1 MGQRPFGGLRVI
13 SIEMI
18 MLVALGFLG
27 AALLGLGLLPAYR
40 RRTERLT
47 REQIKRSMPLTE
59 AEIRADKDR
68 LRADFAIVIHELEE
82 KLEKGN
88 LVAARQKVE
97 INRRDAAI
105 SALEGELSVLRTS
118 LEGHENA
125 RRVLEQTIM
134 DRLPKVEMRL
144 VEARK
149 LLTQR
154 DREITELSH
163 SADKR
168 ASALEEASQI
178 NTQNRDEIHRLNAA
192 LATRAARNRDGLGDQ
207 RFDGE
212 VALRSEIES
221 LRAKTRE
228 QTSMIARLQGLL
240 ERAGGAL
247 GADAIAKHP
256 PVLTARAKSNGV
268 EAGAD
273 KFTKLQRADDEIARL
288 RSELTEAEAKLRNL
302 QNTAEA
308 GQAGRTEAEKQI
320 RQLNTKIDD
329 QTAEIARLK
338 AALQTYEDSDR
349 TEQAISDSKMSL
361 KAKLVSL
368 QAQSDEQVA
377 TISRLRAEV
386 AAANEKLARQ
396 ASHYVNEM
404 RRLGVGTLP
413 AVAANSDTTRETT
426 STSTRQ
432 SLQERISAPRPPP
445 VARAFG
451 RDGQVAG
458 STNGQRNEVGE
469 TNAGDGDNRSK
480 KSSGLM
486 RALDGFASGKNMVA
500 ERFKAFN
507 TSEEEQRSAEE
518 AQGAELGGKDQDD
531 EGQKSTGE
539 QPRRGGLLERIT
551 RINIAK

>member
-1 MGQRPFGGLRVI
+1 
-13 SIEMI
+13 MI

-27 AALLGLGLLPAYR
+27 ATLLGLAILPAYR

-47 REQIKRSMPLTE
+47 RNRIKRSMPLTE

-82 KLEKGN
+82 KLENGN
-88 LVAARQKVE
+88 LAIARQKVE

-118 LEGHENA
+118 LEEHENA

-134 DRLPKVEMRL
+134 DRLPKVELRL

-154 DREITELSH
+154 DREVTTLSH

-168 ASALEEASQI
+168 ALALEEANQI

-212 VALRSEIES
+212 VALRSEIEA
-221 LRAKTRE
+221 LRTKTRE
-228 QTSMIARLQGLL
+228 QEAMIARLQGLV
-240 ERAGGAL
+240 ERAGGAV
-247 GADAIAKHP
+247 GADAQLKSVP
-256 PVLTARAKSNGV
+256 PSLSIGNGSAV
-268 EAGAD
+268 AGD
-273 KFTKLQRADDEIARL
+273 KPPKLQRADSEIADL
-288 RSELTEAEAKLRNL
+288 RGKLSEAEAALREL
-302 QNTAEA
+302 QSSAEA
-308 GQAGRTEAEKQI
+308 GQAGQYEAEKRI
-320 RQLNTKIDD
+320 RELRTKNDD
-329 QTAEIARLK
+329 QAAELARLQ
-338 AALQTYEDSDR
+338 AALKTYEDADR
-349 TEQAISDSKMSL
+349 NEKAIADSKMSL

-368 QAQSDEQVA
+368 RAQSDEQTA
-377 TISRLRAEV
+377 TIGRLRAEV

-404 RRLGVGTLP
+404 RRLGVGTMP
-413 AVAANSDTTRETT
+413 ATAANSDVARDAPASEQ
-426 STSTRQ
+426 RQ
-432 SLQERISAPRPPP
+432 SLQERINQPR
-445 VARAFG
+445 ARTG
-451 RDGQVAG
+451 RSSETNDNKAG
-458 STNGQRNEVGE
+458 EPNGRGNGQAGDNVGE
-469 TNAGDGDNRSK
+469 QKEGSRK
-480 KSSGLM
+480 KSSGLL
-486 RALDGFASGKNMVA
+486 RALDGFTAGRISRDSNVAPEATGKPSGDEPK
-500 ERFKAFN
+500 
-507 TSEEEQRSAEE
+507 
-518 AQGAELGGKDQDD
+518 QGAETDSSGGDGAGD
-531 EGQKSTGE
+531 E